1 MITEDIIK
9 QAINES
15 IDEFMLEE
23 GLKDWYNNG
32 NGKYLKNAVNWG
44 KNAIANYMDKRTNG
58 EWNRK
63 YNVYADNTGKSI
75 RSKNKWDYYRDL
87 YAEQNCL
94 KEWFDSHAEYLNKI
108 LHYKEGPMR
117 SMYGRNNF
125 FNTNVFMGISGG
137 TQYIQAYCTYDN
149 FIEYAQR
156 YFTDYQGNEFIEKYI
171 NNQIQPLA
179 DVPQKCITKLNIR
192 SFSSSPEGDG
202 FYNQGMDERNAYLDK
217 RAQAQQ
223 QKQTANQQQQSKQQQ
238 KNDVNTQIKELSNI
252 KSLIPAWNA
261 TFAKTFTLKKG
272 TPEYGNWIRTYNSFQ
287 HNAAIPENMKK
298 FVISY
303 VNYAVKNNDTKLLIN
318 NMTYNRFI
326 KAYGSYYN
334 KNAIK
339 TVNGMNI

>member
-1 MITEDIIK
+1 MKVIITEDIVRN
-9 QAINES
+9 ALNES

-32 NGKYLKNAVNWG
+32 NGKYIKNAVNWG

-137 TQYIQAYCTYDN
+137 TQYIQTYCTYDN
-149 FIEYAQR
+149 FVEYAQR
-156 YFTDYQGNEFIEKYI
+156 YFTDYQGNEFIEQYI
-171 NNQIQPLA
+171 TNQIQTLA

-192 SFSSSPEGDG
+192 SFSSSDEGKG
-202 FYNQGMDERNAYLDK
+202 FYNQGMDKRNAYLDK
-217 RAQAQQ
+217 MAQERSQ
-223 QKQTANQQQQSKQQQ
+223 
-238 KNDVNTQIKELSNI
+238 NTEENRIGWYFSNV
-252 KSLIPAWNA
+252 
-261 TFAKTFTLKKG
+261 AKGIVET
-272 TPEYGNWIRTYNSFQ
+272 
-287 HNAAIPENMKK
+287 
-298 FVISY
+298 
-303 VNYAVKNNDTKLLIN
+303 
-318 NMTYNRFI
+318 
-326 KAYGSYYN
+326 
-334 KNAIK
+334 
-339 TVNGMNI
+339 

>member
-1 MITEDIIK
+1 MITEDIIR
-9 QAINES
+9 QALNES
-15 IDEFMLEE
+15 INEFMLEE
-23 GLKDWYNNG
+23 GEGWNRLKDWYNNG

-94 KEWFDSHAEYLNKI
+94 KEWLDSHAEYLNKI

-149 FIEYAQR
+149 FVEYAQR

-171 NNQIQPLA
+171 NKQIQPLA
-179 DVPQKCITKLNIR
+179 NVPQKCITKLNIR
-192 SFSSSPEGDG
+192 SFSSSQEGDG
-202 FYNQGMDERNAYLDK
+202 FYNQSMKDRNKYLDD
-217 RAQAQQ
+217 
-223 QKQTANQQQQSKQQQ
+223 Q
-238 KNDVNTQIKELSNI
+238 KNNI
-252 KSLIPAWNA
+252 KP
-261 TFAKTFTLKKG
+261 T
-272 TPEYGNWIRTYNSFQ
+272 
-287 HNAAIPENMKK
+287 
-298 FVISY
+298 
-303 VNYAVKNNDTKLLIN
+303 YAVRCVQALDSIEADAENFFTGAYDASFSQTGIDDYFKQAFEKQYALGNKNIN
-318 NMTYNRFI
+318 NIVSIVYHYVSSVVNSTRGDYDYLKEALTYKEFI
-326 KAYGSYYN
+326 DSNDGKSFLRAANNLKQAFSAYAS
-334 KNAIK
+334 
-339 TVNGMNI
+339 